1 MYLLVI
7 PMILLL
13 TYIVIASSEAVLD
26 EANSYSSL
34 ERRDLAF
41 TLRKKYHETSPAQ
54 VTGGHNVPHPVPE
67 VLEEEVL
74 GEQG

>member
-26 EANSYSSL
+26 EATSHSPSG
-34 ERRDLAF
+34 RRDLAF
-41 TLRKKYHETSPAQ
+41 TMRKKYHETRAQ
-54 VTGGHNVPHPVPE
+54 PR
-67 VLEEEVL
+67 
-74 GEQG
+74 

>member
-26 EANSYSSL
+26 EATSYSPS

-41 TLRKKYHETSPAQ
+41 TLRKKYHETRAQ
-54 VTGGHNVPHPVPE
+54 
-67 VLEEEVL
+67 LR
-74 GEQG
+74 

>member
-26 EANSYSSL
+26 HANSYSPSG
-34 ERRDLAF
+34 RRDLAF
-41 TLRKKYHETSPAQ
+41 TLRKKYHEIRAQ
-54 VTGGHNVPHPVPE
+54 
-67 VLEEEVL
+67 LR
-74 GEQG
+74 

>member
-7 PMILLL
+7 PMVLLI

-26 EANSYSSL
+26 QTNSYSPF

-41 TLRKKYHETSPAQ
+41 ILKKKYQEVMA
-54 VTGGHNVPHPVPE
+54 HPR
-67 VLEEEVL
+67 
-74 GEQG
+74 

>member
-26 EANSYSSL
+26 QANRYSL
-34 ERRDLAF
+34 FERRDLAF
-41 TLRKKYHETSPAQ
+41 ILKKKYQEIRAQ
-54 VTGGHNVPHPVPE
+54 
-67 VLEEEVL
+67 LR
-74 GEQG
+74 

>member
-26 EANSYSSL
+26 QATRHSPF
-34 ERRDLAF
+34 ERLDLAF
-41 TLRKKYHETSPAQ
+41 TLRKKYHEIRAQ
-54 VTGGHNVPHPVPE
+54 
-67 VLEEEVL
+67 LR
-74 GEQG
+74 

>member
-1 MYLLVI
+1 MDHMRTGHTRLMMMLDYQGIMYLLVI

-26 EANSYSSL
+26 QMNRYSPF

-41 TLRKKYHETSPAQ
+41 ILKKKYQEIRAQ
-54 VTGGHNVPHPVPE
+54 IR
-67 VLEEEVL
+67 
-74 GEQG
+74 

>member
-1 MYLLVI
+1 MLMREYHGIMYLLVI

-26 EANSYSSL
+26 QANRYSSF

-41 TLRKKYHETSPAQ
+41 ILRKKYHEIRAQ
-54 VTGGHNVPHPVPE
+54 PR
-67 VLEEEVL
+67 
-74 GEQG
+74 

>member
-7 PMILLL
+7 PMTLLI

-26 EANSYSSL
+26 QTNRYSPF

-41 TLRKKYHETSPAQ
+41 ILKNNYKEIRAQLRRLVSTTYPTPFLKYSK
-54 VTGGHNVPHPVPE
+54 
-67 VLEEEVL
+67 
-74 GEQG
+74 

>member
-1 MYLLVI
+1 MYLIMI

-26 EANSYSSL
+26 QANRYSSF

-41 TLRKKYHETSPAQ
+41 ILRKKYHEIRAQ
-54 VTGGHNVPHPVPE
+54 PR
-67 VLEEEVL
+67 
-74 GEQG
+74 

>member
-26 EANSYSSL
+26 QANRYSPFK
-34 ERRDLAF
+34 RRDLAF
-41 TLRKKYHETSPAQ
+41 ILKKKYQEIKAQ
-54 VTGGHNVPHPVPE
+54 
-67 VLEEEVL
+67 LR
-74 GEQG
+74 

>member
-26 EANSYSSL
+26 EANSYSPS

-41 TLRKKYHETSPAQ
+41 TLRKKYHETRAQ
-54 VTGGHNVPHPVPE
+54 PR
-67 VLEEEVL
+67 
-74 GEQG
+74 